1 MTNHVH
7 MAMQA
12 HAESISAFMRFLAS
26 HYARSTNLKMGRT
39 GHLFERR
46 YRAMLVE
53 ADSYLLELVRYIHL
67 NPVRAGL
74 VQDVSEYRW
83 SSHRAYAGGPRP
95 EWLEADLV
103 LSMFGTTAGS
113 AFKKYRR
120 FLHLEQPE
128 PVMDLLRRGN
138 AEDGRV
144 LAGDSYIQQITTEEA
159 VEPKGRT
166 LEQIIEQFCDRKG
179 VSVAELTGM
188 SRKHGLADIRAE
200 IAIAAAEAGVAS
212 IAEVARRF
220 GRSQPALSRSISRIR
235 GRLQADKLRML

>member
-1 MTNHVH
+1 
-7 MAMQA
+7 
-12 HAESISAFMRFLAS
+12 MRFLAS

-53 ADSYLLELVRYIHL
+53 ADTYLLELVRYIHL

-83 SSHRAYAGGPRP
+83 SSHRAYSGGPPP

-103 LSMFGTTAGS
+103 LSMFGATAGS

-120 FLHLEQPE
+120 FLQLEQPE

-144 LAGDSYIQQITTEEA
+144 LAGDSYIQQITKEEA
-159 VEPKGRT
+159 VAPEERT

-179 VSVAELTGM
+179 VSVEELAGV

-200 IAIAAAEAGVAS
+200 IAIVAAEAGVAS
-212 IAEVARRF
+212 VAEVARRF
-220 GRSQPALSRSISRIR
+220 GRSQPALSRSVSRIR
-235 GRLQADKLRML
+235 GRLRDKLRML